1 MRSNNVIYNYR
12 CEKKKKCTF
21 IWDGSNATNQDSVF
35 PHLAVG
41 LRLVDAPNSLV
52 A

>member
-1 MRSNNVIYNYR
+1 MAAVSVKRSIIVV
-12 CEKKKKCTF
+12 KKKCTY

-41 LRLVDAPNSLV
+41 LRLMDAPNSLV